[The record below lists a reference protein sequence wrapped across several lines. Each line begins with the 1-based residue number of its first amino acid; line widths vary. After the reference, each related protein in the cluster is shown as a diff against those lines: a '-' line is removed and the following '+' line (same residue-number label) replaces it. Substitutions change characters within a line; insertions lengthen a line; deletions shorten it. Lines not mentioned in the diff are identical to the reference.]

1 MRRMRRMMRMM
12 SFFWLGWVG
21 ALLALKLLTARAGLN
36 RVDNADD
43 ELRAV
48 LVFDGAEVASS
59 STAFRGGGLVCIYGG
74 AQIDLSAATLAD
86 EATLRVGCLFG
97 GVQIIVPEGVR
108 VTSKQT
114 ALAGGVVKV
123 GDDELPDDAPH
134 LQIDALTVFG
144 GVSIS
149 RPQEG

>member
-1 MRRMRRMMRMM
+1 
-12 SFFWLGWVG
+12 
-21 ALLALKLLTARAGLN
+21 
-36 RVDNADD
+36 
-43 ELRAV
+43 
-48 LVFDGAEVASS
+48 
-59 STAFRGGGLVCIYGG
+59 
-74 AQIDLSAATLAD
+74 
-86 EATLRVGCLFG
+86 
-97 GVQIIVPEGVR
+97 VR

-114 ALAGGVVKV
+114 ALAGGIDVKV